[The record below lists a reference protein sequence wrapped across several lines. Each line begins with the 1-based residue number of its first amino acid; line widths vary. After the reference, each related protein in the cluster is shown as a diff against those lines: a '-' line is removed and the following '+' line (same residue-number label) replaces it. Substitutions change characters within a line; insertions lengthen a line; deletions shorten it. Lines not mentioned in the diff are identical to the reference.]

1 MPKIV
6 DGQFTDEEKRQAA
19 TLSKLVRKH
28 DNLVKY
34 AKDIFDQW
42 LRNPKKIEK

>member
-6 DGQFTDEEKRQAA
+6 DGQYTDEEKRQAA
-19 TLSKLVRKH
+19 TLGKLVRKH

-34 AKDIFDQW
+34 AKDLFDQW
-42 LRNPKKIEK
+42 LRTQK